1 MVRLRGGR
9 KTGGNMREGG
19 KFGKNGLNGS
29 EDSLGGNSGGNI
41 EAYKNGTDECGIT
54 NENGTKDKVMNLFR
68 IYGES
73 MSAEM
78 EADRRIE
85 EIIRQFFK
93 QPYVNSGTDLK
104 SLTSNFEDFKIPV
117 YPSDVSSYM
126 DFFSEKVAANSTRTS
141 SPRFIGHMTSALPY
155 FMRPLSK
162 LLTAM
167 NQNLVKVET
176 SKALSPL
183 ERQSLAMLHRLIYK
197 FPDEF
202 YSTNAQ
208 NSKSTLGIVTSGGT
222 TANITALWCARNSR
236 LGRTDGF
243 AGVEAEGM
251 DAALRYYGYDGAAI
265 IGSAAMHYSFD
276 KAADLLGIGARNLI
290 KVPVDRF
297 NRIDTDALRREIDA
311 CRRSGKCL
319 IAVIGI
325 AGSTDCGS
333 VDPIKEMAEIAREAG
348 THFHVDAAWGGPLL
362 FSEKHR
368 NKLEGLDRADSVTI
382 DGHKQLYLPI
392 GIGMVF
398 MKDPHLASVIE
409 KKAQYIIREGSVDLG
424 KRSLEGSRPGVSVYL
439 HASLN
444 IIGEKGFGFLVDE
457 GVRKAGYMAAL
468 ICSRQEFELLAEPET
483 NLVVYRYVP
492 GKFREKAEAGILTE
506 SENRII
512 NSINERLQKEQRRKG
527 NSFVSRTTLNS
538 TRYGINTPVAAL
550 RAVIANPLT
559 SEKDIEA
566 VLDEQARIGAG
577 LEQTPEYF

>member
-1 MVRLRGGR
+1 MRGGR

-19 KFGKNGLNGS
+19 KFEKNGLDGS
-29 EDSLGGNSGGNI
+29 EDSFGKDSGGNI
-41 EAYKNGTDECGIT
+41 GAYKNGT
-54 NENGTKDKVMNLFR
+54 NESSIKDKVMDFFR
-68 IYGES
+68 FYEGTG
-73 MSAEM
+73 SAET
-78 EADRRIE
+78 EAERE
-85 EIIRQFFK
+85 AAEIIRRFFG
-93 QPYVNSGTDLK
+93 QPGVNSETDLK
-104 SLTSNFEDFKIPV
+104 SLTNYFENWKIPE

-126 DFFSEKVAANSTRTS
+126 DFFAEKVAANSTRTS

-167 NQNLVKVET
+167 NQNVVKVET

-202 YSTNAQ
+202 YSMNAQ
-208 NSKSTLGIVTSGGT
+208 DSKSTLGIVTSGGT
-222 TANITALWCARNSR
+222 TANIIALWCARNSR
-236 LGRTDGF
+236 LSGTDGF

-251 DAALRYYGYDGAAI
+251 DAALKYYGYDGAAI
-265 IGSAAMHYSFD
+265 IGSAAMHYSFE
-276 KAADLLGIGARNLI
+276 KAADLLGIGVRNLI

-297 NRIDTDALRREIDA
+297 SRIDTDALRREIDA
-311 CRRSGKCL
+311 CRRSGKCI

-333 VDPIKEMAEIAREAG
+333 VDPIKEMAEIAKEAQ

-368 NKLEGLDRADSVTI
+368 GKLEGIDMADTVTI

-398 MKDPHLASVIE
+398 MRNPHLASVIE
-409 KKAQYIIREGSVDLG
+409 KNAKYIIREGSVDLG
-424 KRSLEGSRPGVSVYL
+424 KRSLEGSRPGMAVYL
-439 HASLN
+439 HAALN

-457 GVRKAGYMAAL
+457 GVRKSRHMADL
-468 ICSRQEFELLAEPET
+468 IRSRQEFELLSEPET
-483 NLVVYRYVP
+483 NLVVYRYIP
-492 GKFREKAEAGILTE
+492 AKFREKAEAGILAE

-512 NSINERLQKEQRRKG
+512 NRINERLQKEQRRKG
-527 NSFVSRTTLNS
+527 KSFVSRTTLDS
-538 TRYGINTPVAAL
+538 TGYGINAPVVAL
-550 RAVIANPLT
+550 RAVVANPLT